1 MEDIFKF
8 LLVAAVIVIGIAKQF
23 KKETKK
29 NAGKKPAMPRPA
41 PNSPL
46 PEYWEGETYG
56 DYIPQGPGAEVIVPV
71 EKEKTVAQYKAS
83 RAKDYASANTT
94 TSPNRNTTSSKQ
106 KGSSPPSGLQESEE
120 PSEFSIHSAE
130 EARQAIIWSE
140 ILQRKY

>member
-29 NAGKKPAMPRPA
+29 NDGKKPAMPRPA
-41 PNSPL
+41 ANSPL
-46 PEYWEGETYG
+46 PEQWGGETYG
-56 DYIPQGPGAEVIVPV
+56 GYIPQGPGAEVTLPV

-83 RAKDYASANTT
+83 RAKDYGPATA
-94 TSPNRNTTSSKQ
+94 TSSTINSTSSRQ